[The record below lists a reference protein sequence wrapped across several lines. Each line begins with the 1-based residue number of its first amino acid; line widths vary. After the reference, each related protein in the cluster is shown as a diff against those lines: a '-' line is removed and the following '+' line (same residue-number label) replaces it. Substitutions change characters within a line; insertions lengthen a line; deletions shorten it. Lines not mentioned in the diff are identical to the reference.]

1 MSNYKPSLLSPKS
14 RLIHLAV
21 ALTVFYVLYTLT
33 NSYSSYLY
41 TVNPAEVHVLAT
53 SIDSSIRFIPAMIIP
68 YSWSLLLFCISFFL
82 VQTPKQF
89 TLLTRRLVIATI
101 LACVIFYLYPAR
113 FSFDRPITEDWTQF
127 GYKFLSITD
136 KPFNQFPSLHV
147 SYALLLGVSLW
158 PAANRREAKSN
169 KSHCIGTISYRIALV
184 VVCAL
189 ITISTVFTYQHH
201 LLDILGGMVLAGV
214 TLSIANNLRNN
225 LVLKY
230 LVVAIAG
237 FIIIA
242 ISGFFIQR
250 VFDYPLI
257 ESLFI
262 FVASYWLLSFLL
274 VTWLYQLPNINRNR
288 QWFVKDEQG
297 QLTLGSW
304 LKFAPLLVTYKAMS
318 SLRPLWKLLDNH
330 NHNIQA
336 KVTPSPKLLLT
347 EDNGK
352 QQSLDNFY
360 SIEPNGFTLA
370 TPKLSATDVEL
381 LIQSLQSSLIKQRAK
396 DNSEVY
402 QIELDAKQSVTKTT
416 SQQINIIVVDVA
428 SELSSHYPAVKTAV
442 DKCRNQA
449 VASNEPLDYSV
460 QYLYLPLLDLQS
472 LVEIE
477 LDEFIDFFHKI
488 DQLTTSDSKHI
499 EAKSS
504 SITLINFHCVMGLSR
519 SIAIQT
525 LYLLYCG
532 KLSVDSYQSWLQ
544 EHYPRAHISAEFMPP
559 SLIAKLIEKGKP
571 AGTVIPK

>member
-14 RLIHLAV
+14 RLIHLAI
-21 ALTVFYVLYTLT
+21 ALTVFYVLYTLI

-41 TVNPAEVHVLAT
+41 IVNPGKVHVLAT
-53 SIDSSIRFIPAMIIP
+53 SIDSTIRFIPAMIVP

-82 VQTPKQF
+82 VQTPKQL

-101 LACVIFYLYPAR
+101 LACIIFYVYPAR
-113 FSFDRPITEDWTQF
+113 FSFDRPITEDWTQL

-158 PAANRREAKSN
+158 PATDRSEAKSN
-169 KSHCIGTISYRIALV
+169 KSHCIITISYRIALV

-201 LLDILGGMVLAGV
+201 VLDILGGIVLAG
-214 TLSIANNLRNN
+214 IAFYMANHLRSD

-242 ISGFFIQR
+242 ISGFLIQR
-250 VFDYPLI
+250 VFDYPSL
-257 ESLFI
+257 EYLFI
-262 FVASYWLLSFLL
+262 AVASYWLLSFLL
-274 VTWLYQLPNINRNR
+274 VTWLYQFPNVNRNR
-288 QWFVKDEQG
+288 RCFVKDEQG
-297 QLTLGSW
+297 QLTLGTW
-304 LKFAPLLVTYKAMS
+304 FRFAPLLATYKAMS
-318 SLRPLWKLLDNH
+318 TLRPLLDNH
-330 NHNIQA
+330 KHNSQA
-336 KVTPSPKLLLT
+336 KFTSSPRLPLEKG
-347 EDNGK
+347 ERK
-352 QQSLDNFY
+352 EPSLDNFY
-360 SIEPNGFTLA
+360 CIKADVYTVA
-370 TPKLSATDVEL
+370 TPKLRVADVEL
-381 LIQSLQSSLIKQRAK
+381 LIQGLQAYCTEQRAK

-402 QIELDAKQSVTKTT
+402 RIGLDAIHSAIKTT
-416 SQQINIIVVDVA
+416 GQQFNIIIVDVS

-449 VASNEPLDYSV
+449 VNITEQRNYSV
-460 QYLYLPLLDLQS
+460 QYVYLPLLDLQS
-472 LVEIE
+472 LAE
-477 LDEFIDFFHKI
+477 LEVDKLLQFFQKL
-488 DQLTTSDSKHI
+488 DQLITSDSKHI
-499 EAKSS
+499 KTKSS

-532 KLSVDSYQSWLQ
+532 KLNVDSYQSWLQ
-544 EHYPRAHISAEFMPP
+544 DYYPQAHISAEFMPTP
-559 SLIAKLIEKGKP
+559 IVTEIIRKGRLADTLISKQ
-571 AGTVIPK
+571 

>member
-33 NSYSSYLY
+33 NSYGSYLY
-41 TVNPAEVHVLAT
+41 TFDPAEVHVLAS
-53 SIDSSIRFIPAMIIP
+53 SIDSNIRFIPAMIIP

-82 VQTPKQF
+82 VQTSEQL

-101 LACVIFYLYPAR
+101 LACIIFYLYPAR

-127 GYKFLSITD
+127 GYKFLSVTD

-147 SYALLLGVSLW
+147 SYALLLGISLW
-158 PAANRREAKSN
+158 PAAGSSDVKSN
-169 KSHCIGTISYRIALV
+169 KGHLGTIGYRIALL

-189 ITISTVFTYQHH
+189 IMVSTVFTYQHH
-201 LLDILGGMVLAGV
+201 VLDILGGIVLAA
-214 TLSIANNLRNN
+214 IAFYMANNLRSD

-242 ISGFFIQR
+242 ISGFFIQM
-250 VFDYPLI
+250 VFGYPLL
-257 ESLFI
+257 EYLFI
-262 FVASYWLLSFLL
+262 AVASYWLLSFLL
-274 VTWLYQLPNINRNR
+274 VAGLYQQPNINRNK

-304 LKFAPLLVTYKAMS
+304 LKFAPLLVAYKAMS

-330 NHNIQA
+330 NHNIQE
-336 KVTPSPKLLLT
+336 KVTPSPELLLT

-360 SIEPNGFTLA
+360 SIEPNAFTLA
-370 TPKLSATDVEL
+370 TPKLRVADVEL
-381 LIQSLQSSLIKQRAK
+381 LIQSLQSSFIKQRAK

-402 QIELDAKQSVTKTT
+402 QVGLDTKYSAIKTT
-416 SQQINIIVVDVA
+416 GQQINIIVVDVT
-428 SELSSHYPAVKTAV
+428 SELSSHYPAVKTTV

-544 EHYPRAHISAEFMPP
+544 EHYPRAHISAEFMPS

-571 AGTVIPK
+571 AGAVIPK